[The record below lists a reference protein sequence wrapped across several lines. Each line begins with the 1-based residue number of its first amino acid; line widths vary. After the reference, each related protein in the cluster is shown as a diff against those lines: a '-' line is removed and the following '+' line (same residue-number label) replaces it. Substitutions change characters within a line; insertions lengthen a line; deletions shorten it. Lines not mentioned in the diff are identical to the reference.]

1 MMTLRA
7 RARACTLA
15 LAQLQSVERFD
26 DMLAATNKLRLQ
38 QDEQVK
44 LQDRL
49 KEQKAHLMQVEH
61 RLQAMVNRLNAKR
74 SERAGTSDVKQLL
87 GKLESEVQDLE
98 KQALETLPQQ
108 LQQKQRRME
117 ELQHVLSESSTSEA
131 DLANLQHQHQQL
143 NRNVQQLEERKRAS
157 NANPDDSMAGFRQQA
172 SLIAKKREALITRL
186 TSVTRERDTIEAEL
200 QLADDAKRTPEKAV
214 RCARAALADERLRAQ
229 RGSSY

>member
-1 MMTLRA
+1 MLEHKVDN
-7 RARACTLA
+7 LKNK
-15 LAQLQSVERFD
+15 LEGVERFD
-26 DMLAATNKLRLQ
+26 EMLEATNKLRLQ

-117 ELQHVLSESSTSEA
+117 ELQHVLSDSTSSEA
-131 DLANLQHQHQQL
+131 DIQALQQQHQQL
-143 NRNVQQLEERKRAS
+143 NRQVQQLEERKRAS
-157 NANPDDSMAGFRQQA
+157 ISNLNCSSALSASTPDLLAFLRAA
-172 SLIAKKREALITRL
+172 SLALSSSGARCLWSSKTPKSALEKVTALIGS
-186 TSVTRERDTIEAEL
+186 TSLNR
-200 QLADDAKRTPEKAV
+200 
-214 RCARAALADERLRAQ
+214 RASTQTL
-229 RGSSY
+229 